1 MAAAMRYASS
11 TRSVLPG
18 GTVVVRR
25 RHVQR
30 QGQAAR
36 SGNACDNE
44 LARWRAELW
53 HPGGLQVVGE
63 RVYIADTNHNTVVTA
78 RLGTDRVEE
87 VEIRGGELSPAIQR

>member
-1 MAAAMRYASS
+1 
-11 TRSVLPG
+11 VLPG

-30 QGQAAR
+30 QGRVAR

-63 RVYIADTNHNTVVTA
+63 RVYIADTNHHRIVIA
-78 RLGTDRVEE
+78 RLGADRIDE
-87 VEIRGGELSPAIQR
+87 VEIRGL